1 MLRMIYPEAVLAG
14 GFLLACIALGLS
26 AGVYKSLPAAGATT
40 DLGGLV
46 MAKLN
51 ELAEQ
56 LNRITAQLE
65 KARVEVVERV
75 NALVAALED
84 VGLPAEA
91 EAALEA
97 LKAKAQ
103 ELDDLNPDATEE

>member
-1 MLRMIYPEAVLAG
+1 
-14 GFLLACIALGLS
+14 
-26 AGVYKSLPAAGATT
+26 
-40 DLGGLV
+40 

-56 LNRITAQLE
+56 LNQITTQLE